1 MIFWSLTYHGGFPV
15 AISNTVQP
23 TLLLKQRGSNV
34 KRRKK
39 IKSTTT
45 KINIQNSY
53 SGVMIKFSYF
63 SWITLNYLGKIKDE
77 SLRGQLELEAE
88 CILVQVNT
96 GIKIFKV
103 LSFVYFLLL
112 FSFFTKLTIAL
123 TKYQTYGRA
132 QSPV

>member
-1 MIFWSLTYHGGFPV
+1 MNAAYHIILDYFLVVNLPWRFPSCHFKHRTTYTPV
-15 AISNTVQP
+15 ETKS
-23 TLLLKQRGSNV
+23 SNV
-34 KRRKK
+34 KRGKK
-39 IKSTTT
+39 AKSTRT

-77 SLRGQLELEAE
+77 SLRGQLKLEAE

-96 GIKIFKV
+96 GIKIFNV

-112 FSFFTKLTIAL
+112 FSFF
-123 TKYQTYGRA
+123 
-132 QSPV
+132 QS